1 MTDGQVKLA
10 CGHVLP
16 VVGGACK
23 VCDAMPVMM
32 GYVGGRHVKVLRD
45 SGCSGVVV
53 KRELVEDRQLT
64 GRFQECVLIDGTVRR
79 VEEAVVD
86 IDTPFYV
93 GKVTALCMN
102 KPVYD
107 LIIGNV
113 DGVRNPSDP
122 DPNWCRKEDAEKHCE
137 ILQAVQTRGQK
148 LTEQK
153 GMKKLTVTNLVD
165 IDVTVD
171 KIKELQTTDDSLKT
185 YRDLAKSGKKK
196 VRGEGIVSW
205 FSIEKGLLYRH
216 FQSPKVSD
224 NKTFKQLVIPDI
236 LRRKVM
242 TIAHDSILGG
252 HLGTKKTLD
261 RISSSF
267 SWPGIQGDVKRYC
280 QSCDVCQR
288 TFPKGRVTKV
298 PLEKMPLIDTPF
310 ERIAVD
316 LVGPISPVTDKGNR
330 YILTVVDYSTRYPE
344 AIPLKGIE
352 AERVAEALVYVFSM
366 MGIPKEILSDMGTQ
380 FTSNIMEEVS
390 RLLSI
395 KQLVTTPYH
404 PACNGLVEK
413 FNGTLKSM
421 LRKMCAERPK
431 DWDRYLPA
439 LLFAYREVPQEST
452 KFSPF
457 ELMFGRTVRGPM
469 MVLKELWTK
478 EVHPEVKSTYQYV
491 LDLKER
497 LSNTC
502 ELARKD
508 LQRSS
513 ERYKRNYDRKTKTRT
528 FKVGDL
534 VLILL
539 PTDNNKLLM
548 Q

>member
-1 MTDGQVKLA
+1 MILY
-10 CGHVLP
+10 
-16 VVGGACK
+16 
-23 VCDAMPVMM
+23 MPVLS
-32 GYVGGRHVKVLRD
+32 GYVGENFVNVLRD

-53 KRELVEDRQLT
+53 KRELVKDSELT
-64 GRFQECVLIDGTVRR
+64 RKIQKCVLIDGTVRQ
-79 VEEAVVD
+79 VEEALID
-86 IDTPFYV
+86 IDTPFYT
-93 GKVTALCMN
+93 GKVSALCMRE
-102 KPVYD
+102 PVYD

-113 DGVRNPSDP
+113 SGVRNQSE
-122 DPNWCRKEDAEKHCE
+122 PNPQWCRRENREKCCE

-148 LTEQK
+148 AKEEK
-153 GMKKLTVTNLVD
+153 GLKKLNVTDLVD
-165 IDVTVD
+165 LEVTVN
-171 KIKELQTTDDSLKT
+171 KMKELQLIDETLTN
-185 YRDLAKSGKKK
+185 YRNLANAGKRKLL
-196 VRGEGIVSW
+196 GDGIVSW
-205 FSIEKGLLYRH
+205 FSIDKGLLYRH
-216 FQSPKVSD
+216 FSSPKVSD
-224 NKTFKQLVIPDI
+224 NKTFKQLVIPEA

-267 SWPGIQGDVKRYC
+267 YWPGIQGDVKRYC
-280 QSCDVCQR
+280 QSCDLCQR
-288 TFPKGRVTKV
+288 TFPKGKVTKI

-316 LVGPISPVTDKGNR
+316 LVGPISPVTEKGNR

-344 AIPLKGIE
+344 AIPLKSIE
-352 AERVAEALVYVFSM
+352 TERVAEALVYIFSM

-380 FTSNIMEEVS
+380 FTSNVMKEVG
-390 RLLSI
+390 RLLSF

-421 LRKMCAERPK
+421 LRKMCSERPK

-478 EVHPEVKSTYQYV
+478 EVQPEVKTSYQYV
-491 LDLKER
+491 LDLKDR
-497 LSNTC
+497 LSSTC
-502 ELARKD
+502 ELVRHE
-508 LQRSS
+508 LQKSS
-513 ERYKRNYDRKTKTRT
+513 DRYKKNYDRKASNRS
-528 FKVGDL
+528 FKVGDY

-539 PTDNNKLLM
+539 PTDSNKLLM
-548 Q
+548 QNIVLTWFIK